1 MKKIRL
7 GSFQSRLTLALI
19 GAMFFTAAMSNF
31 LIYKYVLNSKFND
44 LRNKLIVIAQ
54 TGALALDA
62 DMLLRVPLTR
72 EGMNTAQYQ
81 ETAEKLKEI
90 QKANLQIKYI
100 YTITRTEKEGVWQ
113 FMVDPNPAMERT
125 LPKWATSY
133 PGDRYDASRFP
144 EMLKA
149 FSGPSADKK
158 IEVDEWGAT
167 LSGYAPIR
175 DKEEKAIAVLGVD
188 ISAQE
193 VYLIKKAVYRRILFI
208 LFLGII
214 ISLILGM
221 LISKGITKPVGKLVE
236 GTRRVSQGDLHYTV
250 EVQGNDEIS
259 ELAGSFNRMAGSLA
273 ESQGKLLDYFY
284 RVVESLV
291 RALEAKDPYTK
302 GHSERVADYAREI
315 AVKMGLPEEK
325 IKLLREIAS
334 IHDIG
339 KLGISENILNK
350 KEKLT
355 DEEMALIRNHPLTGE
370 EILKPLRISDE
381 MLSAV
386 RSHHE
391 RHDASGY
398 PDKMNGDNINIFAA
412 IVSAADAYD
421 AMTSC
426 RAYRQPLSKEEAK
439 LELKKHSGTQF
450 NPKVIEAFLRILD
463 DKASA

>member
-1 MKKIRL
+1 MKKINF
-7 GSFQSRLTLALI
+7 GSFQTRLTLALI
-19 GAMFFTAAMSNF
+19 AAMFFAAAMSNI
-31 LIYKYVLNSKFND
+31 LIYKYVLNSKLND
-44 LRNKLIVIAQ
+44 LRDKLMAIAQ

-62 DMLLRVPLTR
+62 DILMQVPLKR
-72 EGMNTAQYQ
+72 EGMNTPQYR
-81 ETAEKLKEI
+81 EIAGKLEEI
-90 QKANLQIKYI
+90 QKANSQIKYI
-100 YTITRTEKEGVWQ
+100 YAITRTEKEGIWQ
-113 FMVDPNPAMERT
+113 FIVDPSPAMERT
-125 LPKWATSY
+125 RRQWATSY
-133 PGDRYDASRFP
+133 PGDRYNASRFP
-144 EMLKA
+144 DMLKA

-158 IEVDEWGAT
+158 LETDEWGVT

-175 DKEEKAIAVLGVD
+175 DKDAKAVAVLGVD

-193 VYLIKKAVYRRILFI
+193 VYLIQKEAHKRLLFI
-208 LFLGII
+208 LLLGVI
-214 ISLILGM
+214 ISLLLGM
-221 LISKGITKPVGKLVE
+221 LISKGITKPVEKLVE

-250 EVQGNDEIS
+250 KVKGSDEIS
-259 ELAGSFNRMAGSLA
+259 ELAGSFNRMAKSLA
-273 ESQGKLLDYFY
+273 ESQGRLLDYFY

-355 DEEMALIRNHPLTGE
+355 DEELRLIRNHPLTGE
-370 EILKPLRISDE
+370 EILKPLRISEE

-391 RHDASGY
+391 RYDASGY
-398 PDKMNGDNINIFAA
+398 PDKINGDNINIFAA

-426 RAYRQPLSKEEAK
+426 RPYRKPLSKEEAI
-439 LELKKHSGTQF
+439 LELKKNSGTQF
-450 NPKVIEAFLRILD
+450 NPKVIEAFLQILD
-463 DKASA
+463 

>member
-72 EGMNTAQYQ
+72 EGMNTREYRLISQ
-81 ETAEKLKEI
+81 KLNEIKE
-90 QKANLQIKYI
+90 ANPQVKYI
-100 YTITRTEKEGVWQ
+100 YAITKTDTEGVWQ
-113 FMVDPNPAMERT
+113 FMVDPNPVMERT
-125 LPKWATSY
+125 LPKWVTSY

-193 VYLIKKAVYRRILFI
+193 VYLIQKAVYRRILFI

>member
-1 MKKIRL
+1 M
-7 GSFQSRLTLALI
+7 A
-19 GAMFFTAAMSNF
+19 
-31 LIYKYVLNSKFND
+31 
-44 LRNKLIVIAQ
+44 IAQ
-54 TGALALDA
+54 TGTLALDA
-62 DMLLRVPLTR
+62 DMLMRVPLKR
-72 EGMNTAQYQ
+72 EGMNTQ
-81 ETAEKLKEI
+81 EYRLISQKLNEI
-90 QKANLQIKYI
+90 KKANPQVKYI
-100 YTITRTEKEGVWQ
+100 YVLTKTDKEGAWQ
-113 FMVDPNPAMERT
+113 FIVDPSPAMERT
-125 LPKWATSY
+125 RRKWATSY

-158 IEVDEWGAT
+158 LEVDEWGVT

-175 DKEEKAIAVLGVD
+175 DKEAKAVAVLGVD
-188 ISAQE
+188 ISAEE
-193 VYLIKKAVYRRILFI
+193 VHLIQKAAYQRILFI

-236 GTRRVSQGDLHYTV
+236 GTRRVSQGDLRYTV
-250 EVQGNDEIS
+250 KVKGNDEIS
-259 ELAGSFNRMAGSLA
+259 ELAESFNRMAKSLA
-273 ESQGKLLDYFY
+273 ESQEKLLDYFY

-302 GHSERVADYAREI
+302 GHSERVADYARSI

-355 DEEMALIRNHPLTGE
+355 DEELQLIRNHPLTGE
-370 EILKPLRISDE
+370 DILKPLRISEE

-391 RHDASGY
+391 RYDALGY
-398 PDKMNGDNINIFAA
+398 PDKINGDNINIFAA

-426 RAYRQPLSKEEAK
+426 RAYRKPLSKEEAIA
-439 LELKKHSGTQF
+439 ELKKNSGTQF
-450 NPKVIEAFLRILD
+450 NPKVVEEFLQILD

>member
-1 MKKIRL
+1 MKKINF
-7 GSFQSRLTLALI
+7 GSFQTRLTLALI
-19 GAMFFTAAMSNF
+19 AAMFFAAAMSNI
-31 LIYKYVLNSKFND
+31 LIYKYVLNSKLND
-44 LRNKLIVIAQ
+44 LRDKLMAIAQ

-62 DMLLRVPLTR
+62 DILMQVPLKR
-72 EGMNTAQYQ
+72 EGMNTTQYR
-81 ETAEKLKEI
+81 EIAGKLEEI
-90 QKANLQIKYI
+90 QKANSQIKYI
-100 YTITRTEKEGVWQ
+100 YAITRTEKEGIWQ
-113 FMVDPNPAMERT
+113 FIVDPSPAMERT
-125 LPKWATSY
+125 RRQWATSY
-133 PGDRYDASRFP
+133 PGDRYNASRFP
-144 EMLKA
+144 DMLKA

-158 IEVDEWGAT
+158 LETDEWGVT

-175 DKEEKAIAVLGVD
+175 DKDAKAVAVLGVD

-193 VYLIKKAVYRRILFI
+193 VYLIQKEAHKRLLFI
-208 LFLGII
+208 LLLGVI
-214 ISLILGM
+214 ISLLLGM
-221 LISKGITKPVGKLVE
+221 LISKGITKPVEKLVE

-250 EVQGNDEIS
+250 KVKGSDEIS
-259 ELAGSFNRMAGSLA
+259 ELAESFNQMAKSLA
-273 ESQGKLLDYFY
+273 ESQGRLLDYFY

-302 GHSERVADYAREI
+302 GHSERVADYARSI
-315 AVKMGLPEEK
+315 AVKMGLPEDK

-355 DEEMALIRNHPLTGE
+355 DEELRLIRNHPLTGE
-370 EILKPLRISDE
+370 EILKPLRISEE

-398 PDKMNGDNINIFAA
+398 PDKINGDNINIFAA

-426 RAYRQPLSKEEAK
+426 RAYRQPLGKEEAK

-450 NPKVIEAFLRILD
+450 NPKVIEAFLRILG
-463 DKASA
+463 